1 MITNFR
7 QFEVADSFG
16 KTCQVEFA
24 WLQNGISIRH
34 ADTVDVKFFVDDG
47 SGEQEIII
55 ALRHTDLLQLSA
67 ETGRPLT
74 DPWATRLAALHIMR
88 MIETGEDLEKTLVTP
103 SYADLRTHAASLEQ
117 TAASEA

>member
-16 KTCQVEFA
+16 RTYQVEFA

-55 ALRHTDLLQLSA
+55 ALRHTDLLQLCA

-103 SYADLRTHAASLEQ
+103 NYADLKSYAESLER
-117 TAASEA
+117 TVASEA